1 MLSDNTFPWEI
12 LNTHLLI
19 PDRES
24 ITNKSMDVI
33 KVQFGKPM
41 GFIGVTSKN
50 MGNGLLPDAEMTQ
63 KQLYQKSL
71 VQHD

>member
-24 ITNKSMDVI
+24 ITNKSLDVI

-41 GFIGVTSKN
+41 GFIRVTYRN
-50 MGNGLLPDAEMTQ
+50 TYEGLLTGTEMTQ
-63 KQLYQKSL
+63 ETSQRPP
-71 VQHD
+71 QHV